1 MMPVIGEAVSLTI
14 DSILLPTDFSPASEK
29 AVLFAK
35 AIAKRFGSSVTLVHV
50 LNLSLIGN
58 VNGISI
64 SIVDLEKEA
73 AKELDRLAGKFS
85 DAQIS
90 VQTSLLNNLSPSG
103 ALLQIAK
110 NTGPGLIIMGT
121 SSKQGFEKL
130 FLGSIAEEVIRK
142 AECPVLTVGPNT
154 HYPSTDIAEFRN
166 IVYATDFSAQ
176 AAKAAIYAL
185 SFAEDSQANLY
196 LCHVLD
202 VWSPKAES
210 RLSMERTFEAALK
223 NLIPNSAYDWCN
235 PECVVEHGNP
245 VEAILGLAG
254 RVKADIL
261 VLGARKSSFWLTH
274 VEQGMTPALL
284 ASATCPV
291 LTIN

>member
-1 MMPVIGEAVSLTI
+1 MPVNGGAVSLTI

-29 AVLFAK
+29 AILLAK

-50 LNLSLIGN
+50 LSLPVLGN
-58 VNGISI
+58 VDGISI
-64 SIVDLEKEA
+64 PVADIKEEA
-73 AKELDRLAGKFS
+73 AKDLDRLSRKFS
-85 DAQIS
+85 DAKIS
-90 VQTSLLNNLSPSG
+90 VRTTLLNNSSPSS
-103 ALLQIAK
+103 ALLQMARDTAS
-110 NTGPGLIIMGT
+110 NLIVMGT
-121 SSKQGFEKL
+121 SSKQGLEKL
-130 FLGSIAEEVIRK
+130 FLGSIAEQVIRQ
-142 AECPVLTVGPNT
+142 AGCPVLTVGPNT
-154 HYPSTDIAEFRN
+154 QYPLTDITEFRN
-166 IVYATDFSAQ
+166 IVYATDFSIQ

-185 SFAEDSQANLY
+185 SFAEDSQANFY

-210 RLSMERTFEAALK
+210 RLSMERAFEAALK
-223 NLIPNSAYDWCN
+223 KLIPNSAYDWCN

-245 VEAILGLAG
+245 VEAILGLAN
-254 RVKADIL
+254 RVKADLL

-291 LTIN
+291 LTIS